1 MACDSLLTT
10 SLLQVVHR
18 LVQTDCAYLL
28 PTGLLQVV
36 STSCNKS
43 ANDNLQQQTWKFKE
57 IDSFVAIFCYCTLE
71 SAPSQMWFSSAYIDQ
86 SCFFLHDPTR
96 FGAILNEA
104 E

>member
-10 SLLQVVHR
+10 SLLQVVNR

-57 IDSFVAIFCYCTLE
+57 IDSFVAILLLLYSRKCAISNVGQRILINP
-71 SAPSQMWFSSAYIDQ
+71 A
-86 SCFFLHDPTR
+86 FFYMIQQGSGR
-96 FGAILNEA
+96 Y
-104 E
+104 